1 MSIRAGPNYC
11 WHMDG
16 YDKLKPYGFPIH
28 GCIDGFSRK
37 MLRLRLSK
45 SNNCPSVIANWY
57 LEAVKE
63 LGGSPAKVRTDCG
76 TENGI
81 AAAAQ
86 CYFMNNERAH
96 IYGTSPHNQRIEG
109 WWAYLRRSRTSW
121 WINFF
126 MDLMEQDVFTPGNQ
140 LQMEGLWFCFS
151 SVIQQDLNMVVDHW
165 NTHYIRRSRH
175 ETVSGRPDELFFL
188 PELHSWRYVLNQ
200 VTEQECQFLR
210 ENYLTSD
217 ESRNEFLK
225 LMNNS

>member
-1 MSIRAGPNYC
+1 
-11 WHMDG
+11 MDG